1 MVKGLQLA
9 VLIFLITASMASIAL
24 GSKTSPYSIDFD
36 LRNMD
41 GFNDNL
47 ISAGDIEAFVKEKY
61 PGSPMLDESDIG
73 NCFINAGQENNV
85 NPAFLVATACLE
97 GGFGTLGWAQ
107 SHPECHNT
115 FGYGIPSGTTQP
127 DDYNCMD
134 SWCVMIERVASVIA
148 HGNIYYT
155 KGLYTVSQVRG
166 KYAASPNSDS
176 IAGLMNELYAFS
188 NLETATSN
196 TVVEEPSFGIDQ
208 SQASSSL
215 GLPLQVL
222 SPVIGPLEIVSDIN
236 DCSGT
241 KWCFNQHKTG
251 NGGIGHI
258 PGGGVGKADD
268 TYAWDANLDTPQS
281 DEDNGKAV
289 YAIAQGVVCQTY
301 GGKKNADDIGSYGQ
315 VLIEHSNQG
324 TKWWSGYLHL
334 ANIRVKKGQAVSEDT
349 ILGEVSQV
357 GADNNHLHFAV
368 YTGENSE
375 GKLKSFDTQI
385 APRSVSSSVEGDAQ
399 ETSIKPPIVLTLYVH
414 DGSADGPKLSEAEV
428 TGHDAAGESFSQATD
443 ADGFVVIT
451 GSPGSWQFTVTKPGY
466 DINSWSQEILETGTK
481 HAYIFLET
489 VPIKSVTENETQ
501 STPQNV
507 GPSSETSADGELG
520 DLIDALKDS
529 DADVR
534 LKAAEA
540 LGKLADNR
548 AVDPLIEVLRN
559 DEDRDVRLKAAWA
572 LGEIGDAR
580 TVDPLS
586 YASVKDADG
595 YVREEAYKVL
605 QKNTIGGN
613 KNDTRSADLIIE
625 ALKDDDQGVRYRAA
639 EALGQIKNA
648 MAVDPLI
655 EILRNDE
662 DRDVRLKAAWAL
674 GEIGDTRTVDP
685 LSYASVKDADGYVR
699 EEAYKV
705 LQKNTVGGN
714 KVDARSVDP
723 IIGALEDGD
732 QGVRYRAAEALGQIK
747 NAMAVDPLIEV
758 LRNDEDRDVRLKAAW
773 ALGEIDDTRTI
784 DSLSYASVKDADGY
798 VREEAYKVLQKNTVG
813 GNKVDARSVDP
824 IIGALEDGD
833 QGVRYRAAEALGQI
847 KNVTAVDPLIEVLG
861 NDEDRDVRLKAA
873 WALGEIDDARA
884 VDPLSYASAKDAD
897 GYVRDEAKKALGKL
911 GVQVE

>member
-1 MVKGLQLA
+1 M
-9 VLIFLITASMASIAL
+9 
-24 GSKTSPYSIDFD
+24 
-36 LRNMD
+36 
-41 GFNDNL
+41 
-47 ISAGDIEAFVKEKY
+47 
-61 PGSPMLDESDIG
+61 
-73 NCFINAGQENNV
+73 
-85 NPAFLVATACLE
+85 
-97 GGFGTLGWAQ
+97 
-107 SHPECHNT
+107 
-115 FGYGIPSGTTQP
+115 
-127 DDYNCMD
+127 
-134 SWCVMIERVASVIA
+134 
-148 HGNIYYT
+148 
-155 KGLYTVSQVRG
+155 
-166 KYAASPNSDS
+166 
-176 IAGLMNELYAFS
+176 
-188 NLETATSN
+188 
-196 TVVEEPSFGIDQ
+196 
-208 SQASSSL
+208 
-215 GLPLQVL
+215 
-222 SPVIGPLEIVSDIN
+222 
-236 DCSGT
+236 
-241 KWCFNQHKTG
+241 
-251 NGGIGHI
+251 
-258 PGGGVGKADD
+258 GKADD
-268 TYAWDANLDTPQS
+268 TYAWDANLNTPQS
-281 DEDNGKAV
+281 DADSGKTV
-289 YAIAQGVVCQTY
+289 YAIAPGIVCQTY
-301 GGKKNADDIGSYGQ
+301 GGKMNADDMGSYGQ

-334 ANIRVKKGQAVSEDT
+334 ANIQVTKGQAVSADT
-349 ILGEVSQV
+349 ILGDVSQV

-385 APRSVSSSVEGDAQ
+385 VPRSVSSSVEDNAQKTSVEDDAQ
-399 ETSIKPPIVLTLYVH
+399 KTSIKPLIVLTLYVH
-414 DGSADGPKLSEAEV
+414 DGSADGPKLSEADV
-428 TGHDAAGESFSQATD
+428 IGHDDAGESFSQVTD
-443 ADGFVVIT
+443 ANGFVVIT

-466 DINSWSQEILETGTK
+466 DINSWSQEILETETK

-507 GPSSETSADGELG
+507 GISPVTSADGELG
-520 DLIDALKDS
+520 DLINALKDS
-529 DADVR
+529 DAGVR

-580 TVDPLS
+580 AVDPLS

-613 KNDTRSADLIIE
+613 KNDTRSADPIIE
-625 ALKDDDQGVRYRAA
+625 ALKDEDQGVRYRAA
-639 EALGQIKNA
+639 EALGQIRNA
-648 MAVDPLI
+648 IAVDPLI
-655 EILRNDE
+655 EVLRDDE

-674 GEIGDTRTVDP
+674 GQIGDIRTVDP

-723 IIGALEDGD
+723 IIGALEDDD
-732 QGVRYRAAEALGQIK
+732 QGVRYRAVEALGQIK
-747 NAMAVDPLIEV
+747 NVTAVDPLIEV

-773 ALGEIDDTRTI
+773 ALGEIDDARAV
-784 DSLSYASVKDADGY
+784 DPLSYASVKDADGY

-824 IIGALEDGD
+824 IIGALEDDD

-861 NDEDRDVRLKAA
+861 NDEDRDVRLKSA

-884 VDPLSYASAKDAD
+884 VDPLSYASAKDSD

-911 GVQVE
+911 GVLVE